1 MKITEVRLGRLHA
14 PLRVPFKTALRSVDR
29 VEDILV
35 ELHTDTGA
43 VGYGEAPPTGPITGD
58 TAGGIIGAVREL
70 IAPALIGQEVDAFE
84 AVAARVQK
92 AGVHNTSAKAAV
104 DMALWDLYGQL
115 HGIPVHKLLGGAR
128 RQLVTDITISVNPP
142 EQMAADARDAV
153 ARGYDCLKVKVG
165 ADPALDT
172 ARLAAVRAAVGD
184 GVCIR
189 IDANQAWT
197 PRQAVRILNEMQD
210 KGLALEL
217 VEQPV
222 PADDLEGLAY
232 VTRHSWVPVMAD
244 ESVFSPADAL
254 RIMQH
259 RAADFINIKLMKCGG
274 LTNALRIAAAAEV
287 YGVECMI
294 GCMLEAKVA
303 VNAAVEL
310 ACARSIITR
319 VDLDGPVLC
328 STDPVVGGARFD
340 EKRITVSDAP
350 GMGIQGIQPGY
361 LTYLEP

>member
-1 MKITEVRLGRLHA
+1 MKITQIRLGKLSV
-14 PLRVPFKTALRSVDR
+14 PLRTPFKTALRTVDR
-29 VEDILV
+29 VEDIVV

-58 TAGGIIGAVREL
+58 TTGGIVGGILEL
-70 IAPALIGQEVDAFE
+70 IAPALLGQEVDDFE
-84 AVAARVQK
+84 TVTALVQK

-115 HGIPVHKLLGGAR
+115 HQIPVHKLLGGAR
-128 RQLVTDITISVNPP
+128 RTLVTDLTISVNPP
-142 EQMAADARDAV
+142 EQMARDAREAV

-165 ADPALDT
+165 ADPTLDT
-172 ARLAAVRAAVGD
+172 ARLAAVRKAVGRD
-184 GVCIR
+184 VCIR

-210 KGLALEL
+210 KGLELEL

-222 PADDLEGLAY
+222 PAGDLEGLAY

-254 RIMQH
+254 RIFQS
-259 RAADFINIKLMKCGG
+259 RAADYINIKLMKCGG
-274 LTNALRIAAAAEV
+274 LTDALRIAAAAEV

-294 GCMLEAKVA
+294 GCMLEAKIA

-328 STDPVVGGARFD
+328 SADPVEGGARFD
-340 EKRITVSDAP
+340 ERNITVSDAP

-361 LTYLEP
+361 LTYLNV

>member
-1 MKITEVRLGRLHA
+1 MKITQIRLGKLSV
-14 PLRVPFKTALRSVDR
+14 PLRTPFKTALRTVDR
-29 VEDILV
+29 VEDIVV

-58 TAGGIIGAVREL
+58 TTGGIVGGILEL
-70 IAPALIGQEVDAFE
+70 IAPALLGQEVDDFE
-84 AVAARVQK
+84 TVTALVQK
-92 AGVHNTSAKAAV
+92 AGIHNTSAKAAV

-115 HGIPVHKLLGGAR
+115 HQIPVHKLLGGAR
-128 RQLVTDITISVNPP
+128 RTLVTDLTISVNPP
-142 EQMAADARDAV
+142 EQMARDAREAV

-165 ADPALDT
+165 ADPTLDT
-172 ARLAAVRAAVGD
+172 ARLAAVRKAVGRD
-184 GVCIR
+184 VCIR

-222 PADDLEGLAY
+222 PAADIEGLAY
-232 VTRHSWVPVMAD
+232 VTRNSWVPVMAD

-254 RIMQH
+254 RILQL
-259 RAADFINIKLMKCGG
+259 RAADYLNIKLMKCGG
-274 LTNALRIAAAAEV
+274 LTNALRIASAAEV
-287 YGVECMI
+287 YGVECMM
-294 GCMLEAKVA
+294 GCMLEAKIA
-303 VNAAVEL
+303 VNAAAQL

-328 STDPVVGGARFD
+328 SVDPVEGGAVFA
-340 EKRITVSDAP
+340 EKDITLPDAP
-350 GMGIQGIQPGY
+350 GMGIRGIRPGY
-361 LTYLEP
+361 LTYLDT

>member
-189 IDANQAWT
+189 IDANQAWS

-254 RIMQH
+254 RIIQH

-328 STDPVVGGARFD
+328 SVDPVVGGAQFD
-340 EKRITVSDAP
+340 EKVITVSDAP
-350 GMGIQGIQPGY
+350 GMGIRGVQPGY
-361 LTYLEP
+361 LTYLDK

>member
-1 MKITEVRLGRLHA
+1 MKITQIRLGKLSV
-14 PLRVPFKTALRSVDR
+14 PLRTPFKTALRTVDR
-29 VEDILV
+29 VEDIVV

-58 TAGGIIGAVREL
+58 TTGGIVGGILEL
-70 IAPALIGQEVDAFE
+70 IAPALLGQEVDDFE
-84 AVAARVQK
+84 TVTALVQK

-115 HGIPVHKLLGGAR
+115 HQIPVHKLLGGAR
-128 RQLVTDITISVNPP
+128 RTLVTDLTISVNPP
-142 EQMAADARDAV
+142 EQMARDAREAV

-165 ADPALDT
+165 ADPTLDT
-172 ARLAAVRAAVGD
+172 ARLAAVRKAVGRD
-184 GVCIR
+184 VCIR

-210 KGLALEL
+210 KGLELEL

-222 PADDLEGLAY
+222 PAGDLEGLAY
-232 VTRHSWVPVMAD
+232 VTRNSWVPVMAD
-244 ESVFSPADAL
+244 ESVFSPADAM
-254 RIMQH
+254 RIFQS
-259 RAADFINIKLMKCGG
+259 RAADYVNIKLMKCGG
-274 LTNALRIAAAAEV
+274 LTNALRIASAAEV

-294 GCMLEAKVA
+294 GCMLEAKIA

-328 STDPVVGGARFD
+328 SVDPVEGGAHFD
-340 EKRITVSDAP
+340 ERNITVSDEP
-350 GMGIQGIQPGY
+350 GMGIHGVQEGY
-361 LTYLEP
+361 LTYLDL

>member
-184 GVCIR
+184 SVCIR
-189 IDANQAWT
+189 IDANQAWS

-232 VTRHSWVPVMAD
+232 VTRNSWVPVMAD

-328 STDPVVGGARFD
+328 SVDPVVGGAQFD
-340 EKRITVSDAP
+340 EKVITVSDAP
-350 GMGIQGIQPGY
+350 GMGIRGVQPGY
-361 LTYLEP
+361 LTYLDK

>member
-1 MKITEVRLGRLHA
+1 MKITEVRLGQLHA

-184 GVCIR
+184 SVCIR
-189 IDANQAWT
+189 IDANQAWS

-254 RIMQH
+254 RIMQR

-328 STDPVVGGARFD
+328 SVDPVVGGAQFD
-340 EKRITVSDAP
+340 EKVITVSDAP
-350 GMGIQGIQPGY
+350 GMGICGVQPGY
-361 LTYLEP
+361 LTYLDK

>member
-1 MKITEVRLGRLHA
+1 MKITQIRLGKLSV
-14 PLRVPFKTALRSVDR
+14 PLRTPFKTALRTVDR
-29 VEDILV
+29 VEDIVV

-58 TAGGIIGAVREL
+58 TTGGIVGGILEL
-70 IAPALIGQEVDAFE
+70 IAPALLGQEVDDFE
-84 AVAARVQK
+84 TVTALVQK

-115 HGIPVHKLLGGAR
+115 HQIPVHKLLGGAR
-128 RQLVTDITISVNPP
+128 RTLVTDLTISVNPP
-142 EQMAADARDAV
+142 EQMARDAREAV

-165 ADPALDT
+165 ADPTLDT
-172 ARLAAVRAAVGD
+172 ARLAAVRKAVGRD
-184 GVCIR
+184 VCIR

-210 KGLALEL
+210 KGLELEL

-222 PADDLEGLAY
+222 PAGDLEGLAY

-254 RIMQH
+254 RIFQS
-259 RAADFINIKLMKCGG
+259 RAADYINIKLMKCGG
-274 LTNALRIAAAAEV
+274 LTNALRIASAAEV

-294 GCMLEAKVA
+294 GCMLEAKIA

-328 STDPVVGGARFD
+328 SADPVEGGARFD
-340 EKRITVSDAP
+340 ERNITVSDAP

-361 LTYLEP
+361 LTYLSV

>member
-328 STDPVVGGARFD
+328 SVDPVVGGAQFD
-340 EKRITVSDAP
+340 EKVITVSDAP
-350 GMGIQGIQPGY
+350 GMGIRGVQPGY
-361 LTYLEP
+361 LTYLDK

>member
-1 MKITEVRLGRLHA
+1 MKITQIRLGKLSV
-14 PLRVPFKTALRSVDR
+14 PLRTPFKTALRTVDR
-29 VEDILV
+29 VEDIVV

-58 TAGGIIGAVREL
+58 TTGGIVGGILEL
-70 IAPALIGQEVDAFE
+70 IAPALLGQEVDDFE
-84 AVAARVQK
+84 TVTALVQK

-115 HGIPVHKLLGGAR
+115 HQIPVHKLLGGAR
-128 RQLVTDITISVNPP
+128 RTLVTDLTISVNPP
-142 EQMAADARDAV
+142 EQMARDAREAV

-165 ADPALDT
+165 ADPTLDT
-172 ARLAAVRAAVGD
+172 ARLAAVRKAVGRD
-184 GVCIR
+184 VCIR

-210 KGLALEL
+210 KGLELEL

-222 PADDLEGLAY
+222 PAGDLEGLAY

-254 RIMQH
+254 RIFQS
-259 RAADFINIKLMKCGG
+259 RAADYINIKLMKCGG
-274 LTNALRIAAAAEV
+274 LTSALRIAAAAEI

-294 GCMLEAKVA
+294 GCMLEAKIA

-328 STDPVVGGARFD
+328 SADPVEGGARFD
-340 EKRITVSDAP
+340 ERNITVSDAP

-361 LTYLEP
+361 LTYLNA

>member
-1 MKITEVRLGRLHA
+1 MKITQIRLGKLSV
-14 PLRVPFKTALRSVDR
+14 PLRVPFKTALRTVER
-29 VEDILV
+29 VEDIVV

-58 TAGGIIGAVREL
+58 TTGGIVGGILEL
-70 IAPALIGQEVDAFE
+70 IAPALLGQEVDDFE
-84 AVAARVQK
+84 TVTALVQK

-115 HGIPVHKLLGGAR
+115 HQIPVHKLLGGAR
-128 RQLVTDITISVNPP
+128 RSLVTDITISVNPP
-142 EQMAADARDAV
+142 RQMALDAMEAV

-165 ADPALDT
+165 VDPALDT
-172 ARLAAVRAAVGD
+172 ARLAAVRKAVGKD
-184 GVCIR
+184 VCIR

-210 KGLALEL
+210 KGLDLEL

-222 PADDLEGLAY
+222 PAGDLEGLAY
-232 VTRHSWVPVMAD
+232 VTRNSWVPVMAD
-244 ESVFSPADAL
+244 ESVFSPADAM
-254 RIMQH
+254 RIFQS
-259 RAADFINIKLMKCGG
+259 RAADYVNIKLMKCGG
-274 LTNALRIAAAAEV
+274 LTNALRIASAAEV

-294 GCMLEAKVA
+294 GCMLEAKIA

-310 ACARSIITR
+310 ACARSVITK

-328 STDPVVGGARFD
+328 SVDPVEGGAQFD
-340 EKRITVSDAP
+340 ERIITVSDAP
-350 GMGIQGIQPGY
+350 GMGIRGIQPGY
-361 LTYLEP
+361 LTYLDI

>member
-172 ARLAAVRAAVGD
+172 ARLAAVRAAAGD
-184 GVCIR
+184 SVCIR
-189 IDANQAWT
+189 IDANQAWS

-328 STDPVVGGARFD
+328 SVDPVVGGAQFD
-340 EKRITVSDAP
+340 EKVITVSDAP
-350 GMGIQGIQPGY
+350 GMGIRGVQPGY
-361 LTYLEP
+361 LTYLDK

>member
-189 IDANQAWT
+189 IDANQAWS

-328 STDPVVGGARFD
+328 SVDPVVGGAQFD
-340 EKRITVSDAP
+340 EKVITVSDAP
-350 GMGIQGIQPGY
+350 GMGIGGVQPGY
-361 LTYLEP
+361 LTYLDK

>member
-70 IAPALIGQEVDAFE
+70 IAPALIGQEVDDFE

-189 IDANQAWT
+189 IDANQAWS

-328 STDPVVGGARFD
+328 SVDPVVGGAQFD
-340 EKRITVSDAP
+340 EKVITVSDAP
-350 GMGIQGIQPGY
+350 GMGICGVQPGY
-361 LTYLEP
+361 LTYLDK

>member
-70 IAPALIGQEVDAFE
+70 IAPALIGQEVDTFE

-189 IDANQAWT
+189 IDANQAWS

-328 STDPVVGGARFD
+328 SVDPVVGGAQFD
-340 EKRITVSDAP
+340 EKVITVSDAP
-350 GMGIQGIQPGY
+350 GMGIRGVQPGY
-361 LTYLEP
+361 LTYLDK

>member
-1 MKITEVRLGRLHA
+1 MKITQIRLGKLSV
-14 PLRVPFKTALRSVDR
+14 PLRVPFKTALRTVER
-29 VEDILV
+29 VEDIVV

-58 TAGGIIGAVREL
+58 TTGGIVGGILEL
-70 IAPALIGQEVDAFE
+70 IAPALLGQEVDDFE
-84 AVAARVQK
+84 TVTALVQK

-115 HGIPVHKLLGGAR
+115 HQIPVHKLLGGAR
-128 RQLVTDITISVNPP
+128 RTLVTDLTISVNPP
-142 EQMAADARDAV
+142 EQMARDAREAV

-165 ADPALDT
+165 ADPTLDT
-172 ARLAAVRAAVGD
+172 ARLAAVRKAVGRD
-184 GVCIR
+184 VCIR

-210 KGLALEL
+210 KGLGLDL

-222 PADDLEGLAY
+222 PAADLEGLAY

-254 RIMQH
+254 RIFQT
-259 RAADFINIKLMKCGG
+259 RAADYVNIKLMKCGG
-274 LTNALRIAAAAEV
+274 LTNALRIASAAEV

-294 GCMLEAKVA
+294 GCMLEAKIA

-328 STDPVVGGARFD
+328 SVDPVVGGAQFD
-340 EKRITVSDAP
+340 EKVITVSDAP
-350 GMGIQGIQPGY
+350 GMGIRGVQPGY
-361 LTYLEP
+361 LTYLDK